1 MSLHPLSLHCLNL
14 KCFIFP
20 FLCQKQIR
28 HTFGGMV
35 LLRSQDRINQTA
47 SMNWIKGFKWD
58 SYMFQ
63 FPNIFSYKIQFHC
76 YCWIMIFLLL
86 LFKLDPMSLTWFA
99 FSFFFGEKILEKFPK
114 EQICLT
120 RCLHKHLQSTLEYWS
135 VQHF

>member
-47 SMNWIKGFKWD
+47 SMNWIKALHEILTCFYSKIYFLMKFNFIVIAESW
-58 SYMFQ
+58 
-63 FPNIFSYKIQFHC
+63 FSS
-76 YCWIMIFLLL
+76 L